1 MWKRAFQAKGRAGK
15 MHSDR
20 GQSHE
25 LKKLKGQTRYK
36 GEQGNCRVRE
46 RKWWSEQPRKDMRVV
61 QESSCQDGE
70 KQIQEAM

>member
-15 MHSDR
+15 ERTDR

-36 GEQGNCRVRE
+36 E
-46 RKWWSEQPRKDMRVV
+46 
-61 QESSCQDGE
+61 
-70 KQIQEAM
+70 EAKGTAV